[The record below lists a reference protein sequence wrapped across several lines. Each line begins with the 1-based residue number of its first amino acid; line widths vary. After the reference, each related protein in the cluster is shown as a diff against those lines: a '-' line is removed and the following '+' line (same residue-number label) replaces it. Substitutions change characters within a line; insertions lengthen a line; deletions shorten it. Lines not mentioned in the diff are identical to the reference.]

1 MKRSTWLFSTMLLVS
16 IASAQQK
23 PISQT
28 YRQEILE
35 ARTIAVVAD
44 PTAAAQD
51 SQENQRARLEVESAL
66 RKWGK
71 YQVVSQ
77 NGNPDLIMLVRKGHT
92 QAATIGGTGT
102 PPPVLVDPTGSGADI
117 GIHRGPNTPLSQ
129 SASSGVGTQGRAGY
143 EVGSDQ
149 DLLDVYLGSTP
160 FAGDGRNPS
169 QYPLDDPPAWSY
181 TGKDALQSPKL
192 EAVTQFEKAV
202 ETAEKKK
209 P

>member
-1 MKRSTWLFSTMLLVS
+1 MKQSPLLLFTLLLATHVG
-16 IASAQQK
+16 AQQR

-77 NGNPDLIMLVRKGHT
+77 NGNPDLIMLVRKGHS
-92 QAATIGGTGT
+92 QAATAGGTT
-102 PPPVLVDPTGSGADI
+102 TPPVLVDPTGSGTDI
-117 GIHRGPNTPLSQ
+117 GIHRGLNTPLSR

-169 QYPLDDPPAWSY
+169 KYPLDDPPAWSY

-202 ETAEKKK
+202 EAAEKKK
-209 P
+209 R